1 MQFLSKTS
9 TVAIVAIITL
19 ALVGFVAHKLTKAEP
34 KKVEAAQEEPAA

>member
-19 ALVGFVAHKLTKAEP
+19 ALVGFVAYKLTKAEP
-34 KKVEAAQEEPAA
+34 KKVEAAEEPAAE